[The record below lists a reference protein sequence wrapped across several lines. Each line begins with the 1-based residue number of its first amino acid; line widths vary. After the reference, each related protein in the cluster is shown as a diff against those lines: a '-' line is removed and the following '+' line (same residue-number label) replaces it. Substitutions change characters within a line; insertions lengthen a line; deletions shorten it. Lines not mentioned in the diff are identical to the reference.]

1 MLNFNRP
8 VSYSSVLIDF
18 IHPLLTGDESDDE
31 FLQKARIGQIAWNF
45 AVSDK
50 AGLATDDKMKEVL
63 KGITGQYPDARET
76 LNTLVMRKHDFFF
89 DYDQIILTVEKRE
102 KPDGNTTL
110 YVESA
115 PASVL
120 KDLGG

>member
-8 VSYSSVLIDF
+8 ISYSSVLIDF
-18 IHPLLTGDESDDE
+18 IHPLLNGDETDDE

-50 AGLATDDKMKEVL
+50 AGLTTDAKMKEVL
-63 KGITGQYPDARET
+63 KSITAQYRDSKEI

-89 DYDQIILTVEKRE
+89 YYDQIILTVEKRE